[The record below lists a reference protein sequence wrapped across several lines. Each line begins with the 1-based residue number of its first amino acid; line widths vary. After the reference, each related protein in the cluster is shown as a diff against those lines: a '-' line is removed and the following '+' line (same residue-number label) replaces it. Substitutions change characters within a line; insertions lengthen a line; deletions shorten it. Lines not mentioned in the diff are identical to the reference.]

1 MLIQRILTSLILG
14 PLFIWAIFKI
24 DSDSFAQL
32 LLIFV
37 AIGAWEFSVLIKLQ
51 NIVARLVLTIS
62 VVVVA
67 VFISQNA
74 LLVTLGALRFCRM
87 VDG

>member
-1 MLIQRILTSLILG
+1 MLIQRIATSLILG
-14 PLFIWAIFKI
+14 PLFIWAIFKM
-24 DSDSFAQL
+24 DGDAFAQL
-32 LLIFV
+32 LLVFI

-67 VFISQNA
+67 VFIS
-74 LLVTLGALRFCRM
+74 
-87 VDG
+87 